1 MMVAEP
7 FAQPLQPCGQRGLVG
22 RWFVAIIAWTRHVKY
37 MRSNAFDAKQR
48 IQQDRGRATAPE
60 AARTILSGS
69 NQVKNCQSSIK
80 PLKSN
85 LNRPIAESPTI
96 AP

>member
-1 MMVAEP
+1 MMVAEQ
-7 FAQPLQPCGQRGLVG
+7 FAQTLQPCGQRGIVG
-22 RWFVAIIAWTRHVKY
+22 CWFVAIIAWTRHVRY

-48 IQQDRGRATAPE
+48 LQQDHGRSTAPE

-69 NQVKNCQSSIK
+69 GRVKNRRAPVK

-85 LNRPIAESPTI
+85 LNWPTAESPII